1 MVKASKITKV
11 YETKTVLDSLS
22 FSLKNG
28 EILGLIGPNGAGK
41 STAINIITGA
51 LAPTA
56 GSVKIEGFD
65 IQEEPRQARALIGYL
80 PEKVP
85 LYPKMTVLEYLNF
98 CASIKKIKNKNNAI
112 KDVLEETGLEQVK
125 HQLTGT
131 LSKGYKQ
138 RTGLAQ
144 AFLGNPKLIVL
155 DEPASG
161 LDPRQLIE
169 MRNLIFEKRQNCT
182 IILSS
187 HSLQEV
193 QSVCSS
199 ILILDKGKTQAKG
212 TADDLANNTKKIISL
227 TVVSSKEDIQKAIKV
242 EGLSEPVFIEN
253 QTTTK
258 ENEQK
263 KYKLELEWNGE
274 EIVKEKLIKNL
285 LNAHISILNFN
296 VNSNNLEKLFMQLTE
311 DTNVDNL

>member
-1 MVKASKITKV
+1 MIKVSKITKT
-11 YETKTVLDSLS
+11 YETRTVLDNLS

-41 STAINIITGA
+41 STALSIITGA
-51 LAPTA
+51 LAPTS

-65 IQEEPRQARALIGYL
+65 IQEDPKKARALIGYL

-85 LYPKMTVLEYLNF
+85 LYPKMTVLEYLKF
-98 CASIKKIKNKNNAI
+98 CASLKKINNQDKVI
-112 KDVLEETGLEQVK
+112 KDILEETGLVQVK

-144 AFLGNPKLIVL
+144 AFLGNPNLIVL

-161 LDPRQLIE
+161 LDPRQLSE
-169 MRNLIFEKRQNCT
+169 MRNLILDKSKNRT

-193 QSVCSS
+193 QSVCST
-199 ILILDKGKTQAKG
+199 ILLLDKGVTRAIG
-212 TADDLANNTKKIISL
+212 TSEELTNQTKKNN
-227 TVVSSKEDIQKAIKV
+227 
-242 EGLSEPVFIEN
+242 FIN
-253 QTTTK
+253 CTFDKTRYPKRHQNRRPHSPNHDK
-258 ENEQK
+258 
-263 KYKLELEWNGE
+263 
-274 EIVKEKLIKNL
+274 
-285 LNAHISILNFN
+285 
-296 VNSNNLEKLFMQLTE
+296 
-311 DTNVDNL
+311 